1 MELPGRMKDSVLSE
15 TGGFLKTGIFSLILH
30 MGLLV
35 SLSFTISPAISRGVP
50 NVFRVNIRP
59 FSSPGGGIPE
69 GSTKPG
75 LPGPSLA
82 GASEGISALPAA
94 EKQKPVPIAKL
105 PAAEKEKP
113 VAVAKRNE
121 TVEGLKPRSKVT
133 EKNIE
138 KPKKEEKTEK
148 ELASGKSLQEALDAI
163 RKKAALDDI
172 QKRVTRREKVERPPV
187 EGKTVGKQVGE
198 GQPSSDFLKNQ
209 LGSSSKTGTGPGG
222 ETGKGPGSG
231 SGTGSGAGS
240 GAGSGT
246 GSGAGSGTGGSS
258 TGGVP
263 WGSPYGSSFGT
274 SKWDDYYG
282 MIWARIKNEWT
293 LPENLPQGKID
304 LETTIVF
311 VIDRGGKV
319 QKSWFE
325 KKSGNSLYD
334 QMAMRAIKKAEPF
347 PPIPKDLSDNTLE
360 IGIRFYPDDR

>member
-1 MELPGRMKDSVLSE
+1 MRESQGGMELLVRTKGSVLSE

-30 MGLLV
+30 MGLIV

-69 GSTKPG
+69 GSPKPG
-75 LPGPSLA
+75 LASSSLPS
-82 GASEGISALPAA
+82 SSKGISAPPTV
-94 EKQKPVPIAKL
+94 EKQKPVAATNL
-105 PAAEKEKP
+105 PAPEKQQP
-113 VAVAKRNE
+113 IAVAKRNE

-133 EKNIE
+133 EKKIE
-138 KPKKEEKTEK
+138 KLKKEEKPEK
-148 ELASGKSLQEALDAI
+148 ELVPNKSLQEALDAI
-163 RKKAALDDI
+163 RKKVALDDI
-172 QKRVTRREKVERPPV
+172 QKKVTRRDKAERPTV
-187 EGKTVGKQVGE
+187 EGKTAGKQSGE
-198 GQPSSDFLKNQ
+198 GLPSSESIKNQ
-209 LGSSSKTGTGPGG
+209 PGSSSRTGTGPGG
-222 ETGKGPGSG
+222 EPGKGPGSG
-231 SGTGSGAGS
+231 TGTGSGTGP
-240 GAGSGT
+240 GT
-246 GSGAGSGTGGSS
+246 GSGTGGSS
-258 TGGVP
+258 AGGVP
-263 WGSPYGSSFGT
+263 WGSPYGSSFGS

-282 MIWARIKNEWT
+282 MIWAKIKNEWT

-347 PPIPKDLSDNTLE
+347 PPIPKDLGDNTLE